1 VLAFAP
7 AIEVIATRLR
17 ASPTS
22 RLEFGRAHRTDPHR
36 ATFCCTVPSCHAPWT
51 QVVFDNALKSSHHVH
66 RVTDKYVK
74 ASGTRPKDTRSAED
88 GFRRG
93 QAAVARGPTRNEH
106 FTARDATRTNR
117 IGQIVLSRCHL
128 PAVDRIVCPS
138 LSPSPGGNRSSRG
151 RAIN

>member
-7 AIEVIATRLR
+7 AIEVIASRRR
-17 ASPTS
+17 ASRTS
-22 RLEFGRAHRTDPHR
+22 RLEFGRAHRSDPHR
-36 ATFCCTVPSCHAPWT
+36 AACHRTATNSDASWMRM
-51 QVVFDNALKSSHHVH
+51 VRGNALKSSHHVH